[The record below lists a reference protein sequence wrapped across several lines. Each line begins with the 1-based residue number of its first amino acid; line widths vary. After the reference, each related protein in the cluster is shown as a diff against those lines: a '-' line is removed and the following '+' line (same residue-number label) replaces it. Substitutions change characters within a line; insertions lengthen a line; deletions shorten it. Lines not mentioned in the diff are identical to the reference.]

1 VAGAEQRSALP
12 QARAGTVATP
22 TVFLSQEA
30 RVTLQGKLDAYQ
42 AQARAKRPAEWQ
54 AIMDRATEDLR
65 RSDVAERS
73 LKAGDRAPDFALP
86 DATGRMVRS
95 AELLAAAHLV
105 VSFYR
110 GGW

>member
-1 VAGAEQRSALP
+1 M
-12 QARAGTVATP
+12 
-22 TVFLSQEA
+22 
-30 RVTLQGKLDAYQ
+30 TLQEKLDAYQ
-42 AQARAKRPAEWQ
+42 AQARTKRPAEWQ

-65 RSDVAERS
+65 RSGIPERS

-86 DATGRMVRS
+86 DAAGRTVRS
-95 AELLAAAHLV
+95 AELLARGHLV